1 MKGDKLLLD
10 NGKEYIVT
18 DEIEY
23 EGKTY
28 LYMMED
34 NENESNNMVSY
45 VKTKFFRFLLLQ
57 TLTSIHITKNS
68 FCFVPIQNFTED
80 WMDVKLYTRYGLTQE
95 EIDFIESMIKPM

>member
-34 NENESNNMVSY
+34 NENESNIIFCEVNGDTLKV
-45 VKTKFFRFLLLQ
+45 VKDFDLYCLLCKIIVA
-57 TLTSIHITKNS
+57 S
-68 FCFVPIQNFTED
+68 
-80 WMDVKLYTRYGLTQE
+80 RE
-95 EIDFIESMIKPM
+95 EFEIGN